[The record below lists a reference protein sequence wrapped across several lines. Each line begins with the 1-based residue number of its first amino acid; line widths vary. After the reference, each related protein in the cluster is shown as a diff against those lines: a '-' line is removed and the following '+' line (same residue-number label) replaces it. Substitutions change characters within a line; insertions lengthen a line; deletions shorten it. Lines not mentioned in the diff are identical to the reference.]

1 MKEIEMHSFDVFD
14 TLITRKTATCTGVF
28 SIIQNQIK
36 DKEFLSD
43 VFRNNFYNLRIQ
55 IEMLTRRMYCHGE
68 IEDITLNQIY
78 ETMYLVGMINKGDI
92 NYLIELEKE
101 IELKNTIGIKENI
114 DLVKKLLNDGKS
126 VIAVSDMYLDA
137 NTIHEML
144 CIADKCLSNIK
155 VYVSSETKKTK
166 LSGNMYRLVQRKEGI
181 NYHEW
186 FHKGDNL
193 LSDVQMASRFGI
205 NAIHYKYVNLN
216 NLEKNILDEKD
227 MQSQLVIGATK
238 NIRLL
243 NQLSYKENMGNCIG
257 AVILYPY
264 VEWIIKKSIHKEI
277 KRLYF
282 VARDGYILKKIAD
295 IIINKC
301 GYNIKTKYIYGSRSA
316 WRIPVIN
323 KENFEEVLSLSN
335 MSYIKNIN
343 NLGKILGLASSEI
356 FPFIPNEYKKNGL
369 LLSTGALNR
378 LLNELRENNEFWK
391 YMDQKNRDKKDLAI
405 GYLKQEI
412 NIDDDKFAFVE
423 LHGSGYTQIC
433 LGKLIH
439 NFYDK
444 KIENFYYTMDTL
456 PLTNECTFNVFIP
469 GQLSQPLI
477 LEALCRAE
485 HGQTVGYEKEKNK
498 IIPILDD
505 NEIRHLKN
513 YQYSEYIKGVLL
525 FAQYFENNSVEE
537 NVNISYKC
545 LKYIAETPDREVINF
560 IAGIPFE
567 LTGYKKA
574 VEFAPVLTKKQMIDI
589 YVLGNI
595 VEKNYDGASFS
606 YSEMKTAVQ
615 GINIDF
621 YKNVGR
627 NFAGRCIRLPFK
639 WRKRI
644 SDRSKSQIRLC
655 YGMEK
660 GSKIVIYGAGN
671 LGNNLYT
678 VFKKKKIFDVVL
690 WVDKWFEECSKRGLP
705 VENPESIKEVRF
717 DYIVIAVVDYQNFT
731 SIKEKLLSLDI
742 HPSKFNW
749 INTFMAE

>member
-78 ETMYLVGMINKGDI
+78 ETMHLVGMINKGDI

-114 DLVKKLLNDGKS
+114 DSVKKLLNDGKS
-126 VIAVSDMYLDA
+126 VIAISDMYLDA

-144 CIADKCLSNIK
+144 CIADKSLSNIK

-186 FHKGDNL
+186 YHKGDNL

-205 NAIHYKYVNLN
+205 NALHYKYVNLN
-216 NLEKNILDEKD
+216 DLEKNILDEKD

-243 NQLSYKENMGNCIG
+243 NQLSYKENMGSCIG

-343 NLGKILGLASSEI
+343 NL
-356 FPFIPNEYKKNGL
+356 
-369 LLSTGALNR
+369 
-378 LLNELRENNEFWK
+378 
-391 YMDQKNRDKKDLAI
+391 
-405 GYLKQEI
+405 
-412 NIDDDKFAFVE
+412 
-423 LHGSGYTQIC
+423 
-433 LGKLIH
+433 
-439 NFYDK
+439 
-444 KIENFYYTMDTL
+444 
-456 PLTNECTFNVFIP
+456 
-469 GQLSQPLI
+469 
-477 LEALCRAE
+477 
-485 HGQTVGYEKEKNK
+485 
-498 IIPILDD
+498 
-505 NEIRHLKN
+505 
-513 YQYSEYIKGVLL
+513 
-525 FAQYFENNSVEE
+525 
-537 NVNISYKC
+537 
-545 LKYIAETPDREVINF
+545 
-560 IAGIPFE
+560 
-567 LTGYKKA
+567 
-574 VEFAPVLTKKQMIDI
+574 
-589 YVLGNI
+589 
-595 VEKNYDGASFS
+595 
-606 YSEMKTAVQ
+606 
-615 GINIDF
+615 
-621 YKNVGR
+621 
-627 NFAGRCIRLPFK
+627 
-639 WRKRI
+639 
-644 SDRSKSQIRLC
+644 
-655 YGMEK
+655 
-660 GSKIVIYGAGN
+660 
-671 LGNNLYT
+671 
-678 VFKKKKIFDVVL
+678 
-690 WVDKWFEECSKRGLP
+690 
-705 VENPESIKEVRF
+705 
-717 DYIVIAVVDYQNFT
+717 
-731 SIKEKLLSLDI
+731 
-742 HPSKFNW
+742 
-749 INTFMAE
+749 